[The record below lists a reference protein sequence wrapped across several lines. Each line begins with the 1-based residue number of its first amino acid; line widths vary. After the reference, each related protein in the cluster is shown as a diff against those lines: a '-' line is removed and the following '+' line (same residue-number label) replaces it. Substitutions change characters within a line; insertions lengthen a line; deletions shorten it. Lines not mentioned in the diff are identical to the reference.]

1 MQSVNDPSGATRTDT
16 TTVDQPL
23 PTPRKNEPANS
34 ATPRVS
40 GKPPATPEREKT
52 SLARKLEISLTEQAL
67 RYSPAQYARPDRNDE
82 GTTVRPDA
90 ILPSDSPRVTSIKKE
105 GVAMRSPAIS
115 SAILNPL
122 RVPSR
127 RAPAIAGVIPPL
139 SFESSSAHTPASSPF
154 KPSSPR
160 KLTRVISEKVGS
172 AQKKIEQLASPRS
185 EVKEIFDGMVW
196 EDLSDV
202 GELPSAWSA
211 QPPLSPSYMAEPSR
225 KRKADSDADKVIA
238 KRVRFNE
245 APVTQPLVLARPAP
259 EPEIQPSL
267 RSSEIDQLSATLA
280 LSPNSLRSVAQ
291 LTDTGMTEPKP
302 EPTHQMQSPIHLNL
316 PPMAATALKPS
327 DDGTAD
333 FPFKPNRLARYAIKA
348 RELGTPWIGKA
359 SGDCIAG
366 RLQEVLDKLMRENS
380 AKINLNACVYLQ
392 QLFGLLPAGV
402 TKLNKTFGYA
412 LASSIAS
419 LGLSTAQ
426 WKTIE
431 NLHQQFDELN
441 LSADPATFADFKAV
455 LGNIILAKNKL
466 IEQTER
472 HAGKSLKIAET

>member
-1 MQSVNDPSGATRTDT
+1 MQSVNDPSGAYKADAMAA
-16 TTVDQPL
+16 DKSL
-23 PTPRKNEPANS
+23 PTPRKPAPANG
-34 ATPRVS
+34 ATPRMS

-67 RYSPAQYARPDRNDE
+67 RFSPAQHARPDSNDD
-82 GTTVRPDA
+82 GTLVSSSA
-90 ILPSDSPRVTSIKKE
+90 ILPSDSPRVTSIKKKE
-105 GVAMRSPAIS
+105 GRAMRS
-115 SAILNPL
+115 SALSTVIPSPL
-122 RVPSR
+122 RVPGR
-127 RAPAIAGVIPPL
+127 GAPAIPGVIPPL
-139 SFESSSAHTPASSPF
+139 RLDIAGASTSTSSPL

-160 KLTRVISEKVGS
+160 KLARVISEKVGT
-172 AQKKIEQLASPRS
+172 AQKKMEQLASPRS
-185 EVKEIFDGMVW
+185 EVQEIFDGMVW
-196 EDLSDV
+196 EDLSDA
-202 GELPSAWSA
+202 GELPSAWNA

-225 KRKADSDADKVIA
+225 KRKADADADKVVP

-245 APVTQPLVLARPAP
+245 APVTQPFVLARPAP
-259 EPEIQPSL
+259 EAQPSS

-291 LTDTGMTEPKP
+291 LSDTGMTEPKP

-333 FPFKPNRLARYAIKA
+333 FPFRPNRLARYAIKA

-359 SGDCIAG
+359 SGDGVAG
-366 RLQEVLDKLMRENS
+366 RLQGVLDKLMRDN
-380 AKINLNACVYLQ
+380 ATKINLNACVYLQ

-402 TKLNKTFGYA
+402 IKLNKTFGYV

-426 WKTIE
+426 WKTIDH
-431 NLHQQFDELN
+431 LHRQFDELD
-441 LSADPATFADFKAV
+441 LSTDPATFADFKAV
-455 LGNIILAKNKL
+455 LGNIIVAKNKL

-472 HAGKSLKIAET
+472 HAGQSQNIAET